1 MFVKWYPELSTLV
14 KEELSP
20 TEESIT
26 APSMIE

>member
-1 MFVKWYPELSTLV
+1 MFVKWYPELSMLV
-14 KEELSP
+14 QEELSL